1 MQPVTIV
8 FGAFDRH
15 NFGDLLFARIA
26 AVLLSPRRLV
36 FAGLA
41 DVDLRPVGGERVHAL
56 SDALARHGRRGIE
69 LIHAGGELL
78 TCSAWEAAVM
88 LLPPREAAAL
98 VDHPHHDPA
107 DRAAWARAQLRCRD
121 LAPYLAAPAPAAGP
135 QRVLHLAVGGVG
147 LAQCDAAMQSEVL
160 DKLRR
165 ADAVSVRDHVTHELL
180 ARTGIACQLMPDPA
194 TLTAR
199 LLGRC
204 IRRHAHGST
213 VAALR
218 RRFPGGYLAV
228 QFSADFGDDATLD
241 TIASGLDQAA
251 RDHRCGVVFFR
262 AGAATWH
269 DDIDCYRR
277 VSARMRAP
285 TAMLHS
291 LNLWDICALIAFAR
305 CYLGSSLHG
314 RIVAMAYALPRL
326 NLCLPGQEGLPS
338 KQAAYAATWDLPAMP
353 GVVPTHAMP
362 EALARAM
369 GSDAQA
375 RRQLADLLAERCLA
389 EYVSLCGGCE
399 SANRRRQ
406 SVRRGHGGGTGQR
419 ADAMSRM

>member
-8 FGAFDRH
+8 VGAFDRH

-26 AVLLSPRRLV
+26 AVLLPPRRLV
-36 FAGLA
+36 YAGLA

-56 SDALARHGRRGIE
+56 PDALARHGRRGIE

-88 LLPPREAAAL
+88 LLPAREAAAL
-98 VDHPHHDPA
+98 LAHPHHDPA
-107 DRAAWARAQLRCRD
+107 GRAAWAQARLCCRD
-121 LAPYLAAPAPAAGP
+121 LAPYLAAPAGP
-135 QRVLHLAVGGVG
+135 QRVLYLAVGGVG
-147 LAQCDAAMQSEVL
+147 LAQCDAAMQYEVL

-165 ADAVSVRDHVTHELL
+165 ADAVSVRDLVTHELL
-180 ARTGIACQLMPDPA
+180 AQAGIVSRLMPDPA

-199 LLGRC
+199 LLGRR

-213 VAALR
+213 VATLR

-251 RDHRCGVVFFR
+251 RDQRCGVVFFR

-285 TAMLHS
+285 TAVLHS

-326 NLCLPGQEGLPS
+326 NLCLPDQEGLPS
-338 KQAAYAATWDLPAMP
+338 KQAAYATTWDLPAMP
-353 GVVPTHAMP
+353 GVVPAPALP
-362 EALARAM
+362 EALGLAM
-369 GSDAQA
+369 ASDAQA

-389 EYVSLCGGCE
+389 EYVSLCDGRE
-399 SANRRRQ
+399 LVSRT
-406 SVRRGHGGGTGQR
+406 HGGGTGQR
-419 ADAMSRM
+419 ADAMGRI